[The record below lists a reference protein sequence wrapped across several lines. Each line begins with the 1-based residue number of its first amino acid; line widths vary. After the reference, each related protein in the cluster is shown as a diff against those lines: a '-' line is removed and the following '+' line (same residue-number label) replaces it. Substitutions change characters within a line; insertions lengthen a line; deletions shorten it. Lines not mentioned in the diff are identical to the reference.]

1 MSGNSYQG
9 RTFVIGLKDLDTKLR
24 KEAMIDTVT
33 RYLDTQEQG
42 GIIDG
47 AEREEVLTLWRRRA
61 KEIGGTPKF

>member
-1 MSGNSYQG
+1 
-9 RTFVIGLKDLDTKLR
+9 
-24 KEAMIDTVT
+24 MIDTVT

>member
-1 MSGNSYQG
+1 MNGNSYQG

-47 AEREEVLTLWRRRA
+47 AEREEVLTLWRLRA
-61 KEIGGTPKF
+61 KEIGGIPKF